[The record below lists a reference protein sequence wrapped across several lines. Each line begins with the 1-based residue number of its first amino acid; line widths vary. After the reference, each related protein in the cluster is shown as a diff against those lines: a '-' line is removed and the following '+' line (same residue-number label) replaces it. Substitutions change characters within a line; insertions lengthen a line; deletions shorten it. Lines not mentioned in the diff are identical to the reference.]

1 MNTAS
6 RLKKLEGKRSALT
19 ILIPELAHSDADGV
33 TSATYTC
40 GDYAHSEVKAPDEGL
55 KEFLARL
62 ESDGLAGAQAA
73 YPGAVILSIGAEDL

>member
-1 MNTAS
+1 
-6 RLKKLEGKRSALT
+6 
-19 ILIPELAHSDADGV
+19 
-33 TSATYTC
+33 
-40 GDYAHSEVKAPDEGL
+40 VKAPDEGL